1 MAKPFR
7 IKRPEGT
14 LSEINVVPLVDVVF
28 NLLIIF
34 MILAPV
40 IHKGVDVQVPESAVG
55 ESSVEPKLHV
65 VTITKEGALWLDDQE
80 TTLDALRQQAGSLE
94 QTETMY
100 IQSDKDISY
109 GTVMD
114 VISALKES
122 GIRNVGLVTKPRPA
136 STAAK

>member
-14 LSEINVVPLVDVVF
+14 LSEINVVPLIDVVF

-40 IHKGVDVQVPESAVG
+40 IHKGIEVSVPESAVG
-55 ESSVEPKLHV
+55 ESSVAPKQHV
-65 VTITKEGALWLDDQE
+65 VTVTKEGAIWFDDHE
-80 TTLDALRQQAGSLE
+80 TTLEALRQQADSVE
-94 QTETMY
+94 KADTVY
-100 IQSDKDISY
+100 VQSDKDVSY
-109 GTVMD
+109 GMVVD
-114 VISALKES
+114 VISTLKEG
-122 GIRNVGLVTKPRPA
+122 GIQNVGLVTRPRVD

>member
-1 MAKPFR
+1 MPKPFR

-55 ESSVEPKLHV
+55 ESSVEPKQHV
-65 VTITKEGALWLDDQE
+65 VTITKEGVLWFDDQE
-80 TTLDALRQQAGSLE
+80 ATLDTLRQQTDTLE
-94 QTETMY
+94 KTETIY
-100 IQSDKDISY
+100 VQSDKDISY
-109 GTVMD
+109 GMVMD
-114 VISALKES
+114 VISVLKES
-122 GIRNVGLVTKPRPA
+122 GIRNVGLVTKPRMT
-136 STAAK
+136 SSAAK